1 MQFCIISY
9 GQKNQHKQEMI
20 NETEIQFEI
29 ILCIIKTNYLRAT
42 KRRTANQPD
51 RRKYAK

>member
-20 NETEIQFEI
+20 NQTEYS
-29 ILCIIKTNYLRAT
+29 LK
-42 KRRTANQPD
+42 
-51 RRKYAK
+51 